1 MSTGMIQFKIFRG
14 ALASWNHLFK
24 EAAEFASSIPPDKL
38 ISISNSADNFD
49 GVVTVWYR
57 E

>member
-38 ISISNSADNFD
+38 ISISHSADNFD